1 MDDDA
6 RDDDASD
13 DAVADDDWMTLQHP
27 SDDFP
32 APSPFRLRVPT
43 GWGAMVSADADLAV
57 AQRDVVGRFRPNVI
71 VKVHRL
77 PRPAGAQPDID
88 LDVLLTEDERLPGV
102 EIVDDERREGGE
114 APARRRLMH
123 YVGPVGAGG
132 HAEAWAGARAG
143 VEDHVTL
150 FGDNV
155 SAGGGVGVRAG
166 VGGEL
171 GGDVSLTAD
180 RIGVEADIGAALGVG
195 FDVHID
201 A

>member
-1 MDDDA
+1 MDEDA

-13 DAVADDDWMTLQHP
+13 DAVADDAWMTLQYP

-123 YVGPVGAGG
+123 YVGPENVRLRARRLLVYVPVAG
-132 HAEAWAGARAG
+132 HAAD
-143 VEDHVTL
+143 V
-150 FGDNV
+150 V
-155 SAGGGVGVRAG
+155 SAVGTTP
-166 VGGEL
+166 
-171 GGDVSLTAD
+171 DDAD
-180 RIGVEADIGAALGVG
+180 
-195 FDVHID
+195 FDVVATVD
-201 A
+201 AVVDSLKVGRTD